1 MPGHALPSCRDTMM
15 KEKSET
21 PVERK
26 SDDSKGQSPPKKPYR
41 KPEFRFEQVFET
53 AALACG
59 KTPATPLLCKGNRK
73 RS

>member
-1 MPGHALPSCRDTMM
+1 M

-26 SDDSKGQSPPKKPYR
+26 SEASEGRSTPKKPYR